1 MKNCR
6 FKKMGQGRSAPGRS
20 QEPQQR
26 KQHFC
31 GPQCGH
37 VARQVFIFH
46 FFLFWERMEA
56 VSSARP
62 RLLRHWQ
69 RAVDIVLRPSKRQRA
84 SLGGSP
90 STSTGSIVKAISSGV
105 PNPGILQWP
114 QHRRTQ
120 DLSTRHP
127 ACQCDALVCILP
139 HQRGC

>member
-1 MKNCR
+1 VKNCR
-6 FKKMGQGRSAPGRS
+6 PKKMGQGRSAPGRS

-26 KQHFC
+26 EQHFR

-56 VSSARP
+56 VSCTASPSAP
-62 RLLRHWQ
+62 L
-69 RAVDIVLRPSKRQRA
+69 DSSPSGYCLRPSKRQRV

-120 DLSTRHP
+120 DLATRHP
-127 ACQCDALVCILP
+127 ACQCDAPVCVLP